1 MAGYNPHKEKIS
13 YFLDNVSRELDKYLP
28 NYDNLLFIGDW
39 NSAVTENDMS
49 DFCDAYNLQN
59 LIKKPTCYKNADNPS
74 SIDVMLTNKKLSFQN
89 SDTIETGLSDFHKM
103 TVTVMKRFFKK
114 KDPITITYRD
124 TNNFD
129 GSKFRQDIKNQLEQ
143 IGELSIDQFQH
154 VFKTTWNTHAP
165 LKKKTVRGN
174 NAPFMNK
181 TLSKAFMHRA
191 RLRNLFYKNR
201 TKANEARF
209 KSYRNY
215 CVSLVKKEK
224 KNFFSNLDLKVF
236 EDNKKFWKNI
246 KPLFSDKSKT
256 KSRITLIEDEK
267 VITNDEEIAT
277 KLNDY
282 YIEAVQNLN
291 IKKFS
296 CDSISDQTPVDENQ
310 SEHDIIEKIINTYK
324 NHPSILKIKEN
335 VKIEK

>member
-1 MAGYNPHKEKIS
+1 
-13 YFLDNVSRELDKYLP
+13 
-28 NYDNLLFIGDW
+28 
-39 NSAVTENDMS
+39 
-49 DFCDAYNLQN
+49 
-59 LIKKPTCYKNADNPS
+59 
-74 SIDVMLTNKKLSFQN
+74 
-89 SDTIETGLSDFHKM
+89 
-103 TVTVMKRFFKK
+103 
-114 KDPITITYRD
+114 
-124 TNNFD
+124 
-129 GSKFRQDIKNQLEQ
+129 
-143 IGELSIDQFQH
+143 
-154 VFKTTWNTHAP
+154 
-165 LKKKTVRGN
+165 
-174 NAPFMNK
+174 
-181 TLSKAFMHRA
+181 MHRA

-267 VITNDEEIAT
+267 VITSDEEIAT